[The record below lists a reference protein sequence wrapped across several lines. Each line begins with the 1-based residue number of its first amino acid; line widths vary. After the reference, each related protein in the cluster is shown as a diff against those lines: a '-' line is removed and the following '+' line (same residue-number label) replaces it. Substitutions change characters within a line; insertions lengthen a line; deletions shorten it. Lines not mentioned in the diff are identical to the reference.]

1 MAVLRKTVTVLF
13 CDVTDSTPLGE
24 RLDPEVLQRVMARYF
39 EETSAAL
46 ERHGG
51 TVEKFI
57 GDAVMA
63 VFGIPT
69 VHDDDALRAVRAA
82 AEMRTV
88 LADLN
93 GELRRDFDVEL
104 SVRTGI
110 NTGEVVAGDPAAG
123 QAFAT
128 GHAVV
133 VAERL
138 EKAAR
143 GGEILIGETT
153 RRLVENAALVEP
165 VAPLQLKGKAD
176 AVEAWQLVGILEGAP
191 SFARRLDAP
200 MVGRGLELAQLRDA
214 FDDAVEERACRLITV
229 VGPAGIGK
237 SRLANELLTSVREEA
252 SVLVGRCLPYG
263 EGITY
268 WPLRDVVREAA
279 GDLTLAQIEE
289 LLEGEED
296 ASRIAARVAG
306 AIGIG
311 ESAGAADET
320 LWAVRRLFERLSR
333 DRPLIVGFDDLQ
345 WAEPTFLDLI
355 EYLVG
360 WSRDAPIL
368 VVCLARPELL
378 DKHPTWLTVR
388 PNATSITLDA
398 LSEQDAESLLD
409 ELMRGGAEL
418 GSDVLARITEAAEG
432 NPLFVEQMLAMMTE
446 DEAPAAGEMPPSIH
460 ALLAAR
466 LDRLEPGERAA
477 IERASVIGRDFWRGA
492 VADLSREEDRPSVS
506 ARLMT
511 LVRKDLI
518 QPSRSIFPWED
529 GFRFRHA
536 LIRDAAYFAI
546 PKETRADLHE
556 RYASWL
562 ERTAGERANELEEI
576 LGYHLEQAFRYQE
589 ELGPVGEEGRELAI
603 RAGERLAAAG
613 RRAIVARGDLAAAVS
628 LLGRSASL
636 LPEKHPLRRELL
648 PELGS
653 ALMRTGDFGRAEGV
667 LTEAMESAKAAGD
680 RRLELRTVIERQFFR
695 GFTHPEGSVAE
706 IIEVA
711 ERTIPQLEELGDDLG
726 LAKAWWLKS
735 EVYVNA
741 CHWGERAAA
750 LERALEHA
758 RRSGDA
764 AEVATITSL
773 LAQALYY
780 GPTPVPEAVARC
792 EHYLSEH
799 PANRSLEASVTGVL
813 AGLRAMQGDFEEAR
827 SLQAR
832 AREIH
837 EELGQRFRIA
847 ARSLVAAEI
856 EQLAGRPS
864 EAVAILRWA
873 HETLRDMGATSIMS
887 TTAAFLADALCLD
900 GKHEEAEEISKVSE
914 EHAAAADVVTQVLW
928 RTARARATAGRDRPA
943 AEALAREALTT
954 AQATDHPDLEA
965 RALMSVAE
973 VIGPGDEAPRLVDD
987 ARRLYEEKGN
997 VAAIARLSA
1006 DWSPSS

>member
-24 RLDPEVLQRVMARYF
+24 RLDPEVMQRVMARYF
-39 EETSAAL
+39 EEVSAAL

-93 GELRRDFDVEL
+93 EGLRRDFDVEL
-104 SVRTGI
+104 SIRTGI
-110 NTGEVVAGDPAAG
+110 NTGEVIAGDPAAG

-133 VAERL
+133 IAERL

-153 RRLVENAALVEP
+153 KRLVENAALVEP
-165 VAPLQLKGKAD
+165 VSPLKLKGKSD
-176 AVEAWQLVGILEGAP
+176 AVEAWQLIGVLEGAP

-200 MVGRGLELAQLRDA
+200 MVGRELELAQLRGA
-214 FDDAVEERACRLITV
+214 FDDAVAQRDCRLITV
-229 VGPAGIGK
+229 LGPAGIGK
-237 SRLANELLTSVREEA
+237 SRLANELLSNVSDEA

-279 GDLTLAQIEE
+279 GELTLPQIEE

-311 ESAGAADET
+311 EAAGAADET

-378 DKHPTWLTVR
+378 DKHPTWLTVT
-388 PNATSITLDA
+388 PNATSITLEP
-398 LSEQDAESLLD
+398 LSEQDAESMLD
-409 ELMRGGAEL
+409 ELMRGGADL
-418 GSDVLARITEAAEG
+418 SSDVLARITEAAEG
-432 NPLFVEQMLAMMTE
+432 NPLFVEQMLAMMSD
-446 DEAPAAGEMPPSIH
+446 DEAHTDEMPPSIH

-466 LDRLEPGERAA
+466 LDRLEPAERAA

-492 VADLSREEDRPSVS
+492 VADLSRDEDRPDVS

-518 QPSRSIFPWED
+518 QPSRSVFPWED

-536 LIRDAAYFAI
+536 LIRDAAYLAI
-546 PKETRADLHE
+546 PKETRADLHA
-556 RYASWL
+556 RYAAWL

-576 LGYHLEQAFRYQE
+576 LGYHLEQAFRYRE
-589 ELGPVGEEGRELAI
+589 ELGPVSDEGRALAI

-613 RRAIVARGDLAAAVS
+613 RRAIVARSDLAAAVS
-628 LLGRSASL
+628 LLSRSIAL
-636 LPEKHPLRRELL
+636 LPKDHPLRRELL

-653 ALMRTGDFGRAEGV
+653 ALMRTGDFARAEGV
-667 LTEAMESAKAAGD
+667 LDEALEAAVAVGD
-680 RRLELRTVIERQFFR
+680 RRLELRTIIEREFFR
-695 GFTHPEGSVAE
+695 TFTQPEGSALDDSS
-706 IIEVA
+706 VA
-711 ERTIPQLEELGDDLG
+711 ERTIPLLEELGDDLG

-735 EVYVNA
+735 EPDVNA
-741 CHWGERAAA
+741 CRWGARAEA

-773 LAQALYY
+773 HVQALYY
-780 GPTPVPEAVARC
+780 GPMPVLDAIKQC
-792 EHYLSEH
+792 ERYLAEH
-799 PANRSLEASVTGVL
+799 PDNRSLEASVTGVL
-813 AGLRAMQGDFEEAR
+813 AGLRAMQGDFDEAR
-827 SLQAR
+827 SLR
-832 AREIH
+832 ARSRELH
-837 EELGQRFRIA
+837 EELGQRLRVATTFTI
-847 ARSLVAAEI
+847 LAAEI
-856 EQLAGRPS
+856 EELAGRPG
-864 EAVAILRWA
+864 EAASMLRWA
-873 HETLRDMGATSIMS
+873 YDTLDEMGAPSATA
-887 TTAAFLADALCLD
+887 TLAAFLAEALCLEGRYD
-900 GKHEEAEEISKVSE
+900 EAEEFSRISEDAPES
-914 EHAAAADVVTQVLW
+914 DVVTQVLW
-928 RTARARATAGRDRPA
+928 RTARARAVADRDRKT
-943 AEALAREALTT
+943 AEALAREALARTR
-954 AQATDHPDLEA
+954 ATDYPDLEA
-965 RALMSVAE
+965 RALISLAAVLGE
-973 VIGPGDEAPRLVDD
+973 GEEASQLKKD
-987 ARRLYEEKGN
+987 ALGLYQRKGN
-997 VAAIARLSA
+997 LAAATRLAIEPLPRS
-1006 DWSPSS
+1006 

>member
-1 MAVLRKTVTVLF
+1 
-13 CDVTDSTPLGE
+13 
-24 RLDPEVLQRVMARYF
+24 
-39 EETSAAL
+39 
-46 ERHGG
+46 G

-88 LADLN
+88 LAELN
-93 GELRRDFDVEL
+93 DELRRDFDVEL

-110 NTGEVVAGDPAAG
+110 NTGEVIAGDSSGG

-153 RRLVENAALVEP
+153 KRLVENAALVEP
-165 VAPLQLKGKAD
+165 VTPLKLKGKTD
-176 AVEAWQLVGILEGAP
+176 AVEAWQLIGVLEGAP

-200 MVGRGLELAQLRDA
+200 MVGRGRELATLRGA
-214 FDDAVEERACRLITV
+214 FDEAVHQQACRLITL

-237 SRLANELLTSVREEA
+237 SRLANELLTSVSEEA
-252 SVLVGRCLPYG
+252 SVLQGRCLSYG

-268 WPLRDVVREAA
+268 WPLRDIVREAA
-279 GDLTLAQIEE
+279 GELTVDQIEE
-289 LLEGEED
+289 LLEGDED
-296 ASRIAARVAG
+296 ARRIAERVAG
-306 AIGIG
+306 AIGVG
-311 ESAGAADET
+311 DASGAADET
-320 LWAVRRLFERLSR
+320 LWAVRRLFEHLSR

-345 WAEPTFLDLI
+345 WAEPTLLDLI

-360 WSRDAPIL
+360 WSREAPIL
-368 VVCLARPELL
+368 FVCLARPELL
-378 DKHPTWLTVR
+378 ERHPTWLTVT
-388 PNATSITLDA
+388 PGATSITLQP
-398 LSEQDAESLLD
+398 LSEQDAESLIESL
-409 ELMRGGAEL
+409 RGEA
-418 GSDVLARITEAAEG
+418 SISPDVLARITEAAEG
-432 NPLFVEQMLAMMTE
+432 NPLFAEQMLAMVAN
-446 DEAPAAGEMPPSIH
+446 DEAPSGEMPPSIH

-466 LDRLEPGERAA
+466 LDRLEPEERAA

-492 VADLSREEDRPSVS
+492 VADLSPEPDRGAVS
-506 ARLMT
+506 AWLMT
-511 LVRKDLI
+511 LVRKELI
-518 QPSRSIFPWED
+518 EPSRSVFPWED

-536 LIRDAAYFAI
+536 LIRDAAYLAI
-546 PKETRADLHE
+546 PKEIRADLHA
-556 RYASWL
+556 RYAAWL
-562 ERTAGERANELEEI
+562 ERTVGERASEVEEI
-576 LGYHLEQAFRYQE
+576 LGYHLEQAFRYRE
-589 ELGPVGEEGRELAI
+589 ELGPVGEEGRDLAI

-628 LLGRSASL
+628 LLGRALSL
-636 LPEKHPLRRELL
+636 LPDDHPLRRELL

-653 ALMRTGDFGRAEGV
+653 ALMATGDFGRAEGV
-667 LTEAMESAKAAGD
+667 LAEAMEAAAAAGD
-680 RRLELRTVIERQFFR
+680 RRLELRTTIEREFFR
-695 GFTHPEGSVAE
+695 AFTHPEGSVAE
-706 IIEVA
+706 ITAVA
-711 ERTIPQLEELGDDLG
+711 EQTIPELEELGDDLG

-764 AEVATITSL
+764 AEVGTIMSQ

-780 GPTPVPEAVARC
+780 GPTPVTEAIDRC
-792 EHYLSEH
+792 EGYVAEH
-799 PANRSLEASVTGVL
+799 PENRSLEASMTGVL
-813 AGLRAMQGDFEEAR
+813 AGLTAMRGDFDEAR
-827 SLQAR
+827 RLQAR

-847 ARSLVAAEI
+847 ARSLVGAEI
-856 EQLAGRPS
+856 EQLAGQPD
-864 EAVAILRWA
+864 EAVTILRWA
-873 HETLRDMGATSIMS
+873 HEALREMGATSIMS

-900 GKHEEAEEISKVSE
+900 GKHEEADEVSRISE

-928 RTARARATAGRDRPA
+928 RTARARATGN
-943 AEALAREALTT
+943 EALAREALEM
-954 AQATDHPDLEA
+954 AKATDYPDLEA
-965 RALMSVAE
+965 RSLIALAE
-973 VIGPGDEAPRLVDD
+973 VVGPGEEASVLLDD
-987 ARRLYEEKGN
+987 ARTLYERKGN
-997 VAAIARLSA
+997 VAAAAKLPA
-1006 DWSPSS
+1006 PS

>member
-1 MAVLRKTVTVLF
+1 
-13 CDVTDSTPLGE
+13 VTDSTPLGE

-46 ERHGG
+46 GRHGG
-51 TVEKFI
+51 TVETFI

-82 AEMRTV
+82 VEMWSV
-88 LADLN
+88 LAALN
-93 GELRRDFDVEL
+93 DELRRDFDVEL
-104 SVRTGI
+104 TVRTGI
-110 NTGEVVAGDPAAG
+110 NTGEVVAGDPSAG

-143 GGEILIGETT
+143 GGEILIGGTT
-153 RRLVENAALVEP
+153 KLLVENAALVEP
-165 VAPLQLKGKAD
+165 VAPLKLKGKAGT
-176 AVEAWQLVGILEGAP
+176 VEAWQLIGVLEGAP

-200 MVGRGLELAQLRDA
+200 MVGRTQELAELRKA
-214 FDDAVEERACRLITV
+214 FDAVVEERVCRLVTV

-237 SRLANELLTSVREEA
+237 SRLANELLASVRGDA
-252 SVLVGRCLPYG
+252 TMLVGRCLPYG

-279 GDLTLAQIEE
+279 GDLTLARIEE
-289 LLEGEED
+289 LLQGDED
-296 ASRIAARVAG
+296 ATRIAARVAG
-306 AIGIG
+306 AIGIA
-311 ESAGAADET
+311 EEAGAADET
-320 LWAVRRLFERLSR
+320 LWAVRRLFEHMSR
-333 DRPLIVGFDDLQ
+333 TRPLVVGLDDLQ
-345 WAEPTFLDLI
+345 WAEPTFLDLV

-368 VVCLARPELL
+368 VVCLARPDLL
-378 DKHPTWLTVR
+378 ERHPTWLTTS
-388 PNATSITLDA
+388 PNANSITLDP
-398 LSEQDAESLLD
+398 LSEEEAESLL
-409 ELMRGGAEL
+409 EVLRGEDPVDPDL
-418 GSDVLARITEAAEG
+418 RARITEAAEG
-432 NPLFVEQMLAMMTE
+432 NPLFVEQMLAMVTK
-446 DEAPAAGEMPPSIH
+446 DDAPAGEPEMPPSIH

-466 LDRLEPGERAA
+466 LDRLEPEERAA
-477 IERASVIGRDFWRGA
+477 IARASVIGRDFWRGA
-492 VADLSREEDRPSVS
+492 VADLSPAESRSSVT

-511 LVRKDLI
+511 LVRKELI
-518 QPSRSIFPWED
+518 EPSRSIFPWED

-536 LIRDAAYFAI
+536 LIRDAAYLAI
-546 PKETRADLHE
+546 SKETRASLHE
-556 RYASWL
+556 RYAGWL
-562 ERTAGERANELEEI
+562 ERTAGDRASEVEEI
-576 LGYHLEQAFRYQE
+576 IGYHLEQAYRYRE
-589 ELGPVGEEGRELAI
+589 ELGPVGEEAREIGI

-628 LLGRSASL
+628 LLSRATSL
-636 LPEKHPLRRELL
+636 LPEDRPLRRELL

-667 LTEAMESAKAAGD
+667 LAEAAEAAVAAGD
-680 RRLELRTVIERQFFR
+680 RRLELRTVVEREFFR
-695 GFTHPEGSVAE
+695 TFTQPEGSVAE
-706 IIEVA
+706 IEEVA
-711 ERTIPQLEELGDDLG
+711 DRTIPQLEDLGDDLG

-780 GPTPVPEAVARC
+780 GPTPVPEAVERC
-792 EHYLSEH
+792 GQYLAEH
-799 PANRSLEASVTGVL
+799 PANRSLEASMTGVL
-813 AGLRAMQGDFEEAR
+813 AGLRAMQGDFDEAR
-827 SLQAR
+827 TLQAR

-847 ARSLVAAEI
+847 ARSLVGAEI
-856 EQLAGRPS
+856 EQLAGRTS
-864 EAVAILRWA
+864 EAVSILRWA
-873 HETLRDMGATSIMS
+873 FETLREMGATSIMS

-900 GKHEEAEEISKVSE
+900 GKNDEAAEIAKVSE

-928 RTARARATAGRDRPA
+928 RTARARAEGGETGQELARQ
-943 AEALAREALTT
+943 ALAMAGS
-954 AQATDHPDLEA
+954 TDYPDLEA
-965 RALMSVAE
+965 RALTSLAE
-973 VIGPGDEAPRLVDD
+973 ILGPGEEASGLVAD
-987 ARRLYEEKGN
+987 ARGLYERKGN
-997 VAAIARLSA
+997 VAAVARLQA
-1006 DWSPSS
+1006 AAARSS

>member
-13 CDVTDSTPLGE
+13 CDIADSTPLGE
-24 RLDPEVLQRVMARYF
+24 RLDPEVLQRVLARYF
-39 EETSAAL
+39 EAMSGAI

-82 AEMRTV
+82 TEMRTA
-88 LADLN
+88 L
-93 GELRRDFDVEL
+93 GELNAELRLDFDVEL
-104 SVRTGI
+104 SIRTGI
-110 NTGEVVAGDPAAG
+110 NTGEVIAGDPSG
-123 QAFAT
+123 DQAFAT

-133 VAERL
+133 VAQRL
-138 EKAAR
+138 EAAAR

-165 VAPLQLKGKAD
+165 VSPLKLKGKTD
-176 AVEAWQLVGILEGAP
+176 AVEAWQLIGILEGAP
-191 SFARRLDAP
+191 SFARRLDAA
-200 MVGRGLELAQLRDA
+200 MVGRERELAALRGA
-214 FDDAVEERACRLITV
+214 FDDAVAEQACRMITV
-229 VGPAGIGK
+229 LGPAGIGK
-237 SRLANELLTSVREEA
+237 SRLANELLSSVRAEA
-252 SVLVGRCLPYG
+252 SMLVGRCLPYG

-289 LLEGEED
+289 LLDGEDD
-296 ASRIAARVAG
+296 AERVAACVAG
-306 AIGIG
+306 AIGVG
-311 ESAGAADET
+311 KTAGAPDET
-320 LWAVRRLFERLSR
+320 LWAVRRLFEHLSR
-333 DRPLIVGFDDLQ
+333 ERPLVVGFDDLQ

-378 DKHPTWLTVR
+378 DKHPTWLTAT
-388 PNATSITLDA
+388 PNATSITLEA
-398 LSEQDAESLLD
+398 LSDDEAESLLD
-409 ELMRGGAEL
+409 VLRGEADV
-418 GSDVLARITEAAEG
+418 SADVLARITEAAEG
-432 NPLFVEQMLAMMTE
+432 NPLFVEQMLAMMTT
-446 DEAPAAGEMPPSIH
+446 DDGRDGEPEIPPSIH

-466 LDRLEPGERAA
+466 LDRLEPAERAA
-477 IERASVIGRDFWRGA
+477 IERASVIGREFWRGA
-492 VADLSREEDRPSVS
+492 VADLSRKEERASVS
-506 ARLMT
+506 RLLMT

-518 QPSRSIFPWED
+518 EPARSIFPWED

-536 LIRDAAYFAI
+536 LIRDAAYAAI
-546 PKETRADLHE
+546 PKVSRADLHE
-556 RYASWL
+556 RFAGWL
-562 ERTAGERANELEEI
+562 EVTAGERANEIEEI
-576 LGYHLEQAFRYQE
+576 LGYHLEQAFRYRE
-589 ELGPVGEEGRELAI
+589 ELGPVGEEGRELAV

-628 LLGRSASL
+628 LLSRSAAL
-636 LPEKHPLRRELL
+636 LPEEHPLRRELL

-653 ALMRTGDFGRAEGV
+653 AFMRTGDFARAEGV
-667 LTEAMESAKAAGD
+667 LDEALESAVAVGD
-680 RRLELRTVIERQFFR
+680 RRLELRTIIEREFFR
-695 GFTHPEGSVAE
+695 TFTHPEGSVAE
-706 IIEVA
+706 IIEVT
-711 ERTIPQLEELGDDLG
+711 ERTIPLLEELGDDLG

-741 CHWGERAAA
+741 CHWGERAEA

-758 RRSGDA
+758 HRSGDA
-764 AEVATITSL
+764 AEVATITGY
-773 LAQALYY
+773 LAQAIYY

-792 EHYLSEH
+792 EQYLAEH
-799 PANRSLEASVTGVL
+799 PENRSLEASVTGVL
-813 AGLRAMQGDFEEAR
+813 AGLRAMQGDFDEAR
-827 SLQAR
+827 RLQAR

-847 ARSLVAAEI
+847 ARSVIGAQI
-856 EQLAGRPS
+856 EQLAGRLD

-873 HETLRDMGATSIMS
+873 YETLSEMGALSIMS
-887 TTAAFLADALCLD
+887 TMAAFLADALSQA
-900 GKHEEAEEISKVSE
+900 GQHEEAEKISKVSE

-928 RTARARATAGRDRPA
+928 RSARARAGAGRDPRA
-943 AEALAREALTT
+943 AEALAREALVM
-954 AQATDHPDLEA
+954 AQATDYPDLEA
-965 RALMSVAE
+965 RALLSVAE
-973 VIGPGDEAPRLVDD
+973 VVGPGNETSRLLGD

-997 VAAIARLSA
+997 LAALARL
-1006 DWSPSS
+1006 PSS

>member
-13 CDVTDSTPLGE
+13 CDVADSTPLGE

-39 EETSAAL
+39 EETSTVL

-69 VHDDDALRAVRAA
+69 THDDDALRAVRAA
-82 AEMRTV
+82 TEMRTA
-88 LADLN
+88 LAELN
-93 GELRRDFDVEL
+93 DELRRDFGVEL

-123 QAFAT
+123 QGFAT

-153 RRLVENAALVEP
+153 RQLVENAALVEP
-165 VAPLQLKGKAD
+165 VSPLKLKGKTD
-176 AVEAWQLVGILEGAP
+176 AVEAWQLIGVLEGAP

-200 MVGRGLELAQLRDA
+200 MVGRGLELAQLRSA
-214 FDDAVEERACRLITV
+214 FDDAVDERACRLITV
-229 VGPAGIGK
+229 LGPAGIGK
-237 SRLANELLTSVREEA
+237 SRLANELLSNVGEEA

-279 GDLTLAQIEE
+279 GELTVPQIEE

-296 ASRIAARVAG
+296 AGRIAERVAG

-311 ESAGAADET
+311 EAGGAADET

-378 DKHPTWLTVR
+378 DKHPTWLTVT
-388 PNATSITLDA
+388 PNATSITLEA
-398 LSEQDAESLLD
+398 LSEDEAESLL
-409 ELMRGGAEL
+409 ELLRGEAEL
-418 GSDVLARITEAAEG
+418 SADVLARITEAAEG
-432 NPLFVEQMLAMMTE
+432 NPLFVEQMLAMMTN
-446 DEAPAAGEMPPSIH
+446 DEASADEMPPSIH

-466 LDRLEPGERAA
+466 LDRLEPAERAA

-492 VADLSREEDRPSVS
+492 VADLSRAEDRAAVS

-518 QPSRSIFPWED
+518 EPSRSIFPWED

-536 LIRDAAYFAI
+536 LIRDAAYLAI

-556 RYASWL
+556 RFASWL

-576 LGYHLEQAFRYQE
+576 LGYHLEQAFRYRE
-589 ELGPVGEEGRELAI
+589 ELGPIGDDGRRLAI

-613 RRAIVARGDLAAAVS
+613 RRAIVARSDLAAAVS
-628 LLGRSASL
+628 LLSRSTAL
-636 LPEKHPLRRELL
+636 LPDDHPLRRELL

-653 ALMRTGDFGRAEGV
+653 ALMRTGDFARAEGV
-667 LTEAMESAKAAGD
+667 LDEALESAAAAGD
-680 RRLELRTVIERQFFR
+680 RRLELRTIIEREFFR
-695 GFTHPEGSVAE
+695 TFTQPEGSALDDSA
-706 IIEVA
+706 VA
-711 ERTIPQLEELGDDLG
+711 ERTIPLLEELGDDLG

-735 EVYVNA
+735 EPDVNA
-741 CHWGERAAA
+741 CRWGARAEA

-773 LAQALYY
+773 HAQALYY
-780 GPTPVPEAVARC
+780 GPTPVPDAIEEC
-792 EHYLSEH
+792 ERYLAEH
-799 PANRSLEASVTGVL
+799 PENRSLEASVTGVL
-813 AGLRAMQGDFEEAR
+813 AGLRAMQGDFTRAR
-827 SLQAR
+827 SLR
-832 AREIH
+832 ARSRELH
-837 EELGQRFRIA
+837 EELGQRLRIA
-847 ARSLVAAEI
+847 ATFTILAAEI
-856 EQLAGRPS
+856 EELAGRPG
-864 EAVAILRWA
+864 EAASMLRWA
-873 HETLRDMGATSIMS
+873 YDTLYEMGAASATATI
-887 TTAAFLADALCLD
+887 AAFLAEALCLD
-900 GKHEEAEEISKVSE
+900 GRYEEAEEFSRISADAPES
-914 EHAAAADVVTQVLW
+914 DVVTQVLW
-928 RTARARATAGRDRPA
+928 RTARAGAVGERDRNT
-943 AEALAREALTT
+943 AEALAREALAR
-954 AQATDHPDLEA
+954 AQATDYPDLEA
-965 RALMSVAE
+965 RALISLANVLGE
-973 VIGPGDEAPRLVDD
+973 GEEASQLKKS
-987 ARRLYEEKGN
+987 ARDLYERKGN
-997 VAAIARLSA
+997 LAAATRLAIEPLPRS
-1006 DWSPSS
+1006 

>member
-39 EETSAAL
+39 EATSAAL

-82 AEMRTV
+82 LEMRTV
-88 LADLN
+88 LAELN
-93 GELRRDFDVEL
+93 DELRRDFDVEL

-110 NTGEVVAGDPAAG
+110 NTGEVVAGDPSAG

-153 RRLVENAALVEP
+153 RLLVENAALVEP
-165 VAPLQLKGKAD
+165 VSPLKLKGKTD
-176 AVEAWQLVGILEGAP
+176 AVEAWQLIGVLEGAP

-200 MVGRGLELAQLRDA
+200 MVGRERELAELRGA
-214 FDDAVEERACRLITV
+214 FDDAVDERACRMITV
-229 VGPAGIGK
+229 VGAAGIGK
-237 SRLANELLTSVREEA
+237 SRLANELLAGARDEA
-252 SVLVGRCLPYG
+252 SVLVGHCLPYG

-268 WPLRDVVREAA
+268 WPLREVVREAA
-279 GDLTLAQIEE
+279 GDLTQAGIEE
-289 LLEGEED
+289 LLEGDED
-296 ASRIAARVAG
+296 ANRIAARVAG

-311 ESAGAADET
+311 DGVGAPDET
-320 LWAVRRLFERLSR
+320 LWAVRRLFEHLSR

-345 WAEPTFLDLI
+345 WAEPTFLDLV

-368 VVCLARPELL
+368 VVCLARPDLL
-378 DKHPTWLTVR
+378 EKHPTWLAVR
-388 PNATSITLDA
+388 PNATSITLEP
-398 LSEQDAESLLD
+398 LSEGEAESLL
-409 ELMRGGAEL
+409 EGLRGDAEL
-418 GSDVLARITEAAEG
+418 SSDVLARITEAAEG
-432 NPLFVEQMLAMMTE
+432 NPLFVEQMLAMMTK
-446 DEAPAAGEMPPSIH
+446 DEVPAGEMPASIH

-466 LDRLEPGERAA
+466 LDRLEPEERSA

-492 VADLSREEDRPSVS
+492 VADLSREEDRASVT

-518 QPSRSIFPWED
+518 RPARSVFPWED
-529 GFRFRHA
+529 AFQFRHA
-536 LIRDAAYFAI
+536 LIRDAAYLAI

-562 ERTAGERANELEEI
+562 ERTAGDRANELEEI
-576 LGYHLEQAFRYQE
+576 LGYHLEQAFRFRE
-589 ELGPVGEEGRELAI
+589 ELGPVGDETQELAI

-636 LPEKHPLRRELL
+636 LPDDHPLRRELL

-653 ALMRTGDFGRAEGV
+653 ALMRTGDFGRAEGA
-667 LTEAMESAKAAGD
+667 LTEAMEAAKAAGD
-680 RRLELRTVIERQFFR
+680 RRLELRTVIELQFFR
-695 GFTHPEGSVAE
+695 AFTHPEGSVAE
-706 IIEVA
+706 IVEVA
-711 ERTIPQLEELGDDLG
+711 ERTIPQLEKLGDDLG

-741 CHWGERAAA
+741 CHWGERASA

-764 AEVATITSL
+764 AEVATITSI

-780 GPTPVPEAVARC
+780 GPTPVSEAVERC
-792 EHYLSEH
+792 EQYLAEH
-799 PANRSLEASVTGVL
+799 PENRSLEASVTGVL
-813 AGLRAMQGDFEEAR
+813 AGLRAMEGDFEEAR
-827 SLQAR
+827 RLQAR

-847 ARSLVAAEI
+847 ARSLVGAEI
-856 EQLAGRPS
+856 EQLAGQPA
-864 EAVAILRWA
+864 EAVSILRWA
-873 HETLRDMGATSIMS
+873 YETLREMGATSIMS

-900 GKHEEAEEISKVSE
+900 DKHAEAEEISKVSE

-928 RTARARATAGRDRPA
+928 RTARARATTGDA
-943 AEALAREALTT
+943 AEGMAREALEM
-954 AQATDHPDLEA
+954 AQATDYPDLEA
-965 RALMSVAE
+965 RALMALAE
-973 VIGPGDEAPRLVDD
+973 VVGPGEEASGLLDD
-987 ARRLYEEKGN
+987 ARRLYEQKGN
-997 VAAIARLSA
+997 VAAVARLSTA
-1006 DWSPSS
+1006 SA

>member
-1 MAVLRKTVTVLF
+1 
-13 CDVTDSTPLGE
+13 
-24 RLDPEVLQRVMARYF
+24 
-39 EETSAAL
+39 
-46 ERHGG
+46 
-51 TVEKFI
+51 
-57 GDAVMA
+57 
-63 VFGIPT
+63 
-69 VHDDDALRAVRAA
+69 
-82 AEMRTV
+82 
-88 LADLN
+88 
-93 GELRRDFDVEL
+93 
-104 SVRTGI
+104 
-110 NTGEVVAGDPAAG
+110 
-123 QAFAT
+123 
-128 GHAVV
+128 
-133 VAERL
+133 
-138 EKAAR
+138 
-143 GGEILIGETT
+143 
-153 RRLVENAALVEP
+153 
-165 VAPLQLKGKAD
+165 
-176 AVEAWQLVGILEGAP
+176 
-191 SFARRLDAP
+191 
-200 MVGRGLELAQLRDA
+200 MVGRGRELAQLRGA

-237 SRLANELLTSVREEA
+237 SRLANELLTSVRDEA

-311 ESAGAADET
+311 EAAGAADET

-378 DKHPTWLTVR
+378 DKHPTWLTVT
-388 PNATSITLDA
+388 PNATSITLEA

-409 ELMRGGAEL
+409 ELMRGEAEL

-466 LDRLEPGERAA
+466 LDRLEPEERAA

-529 GFRFRHA
+529 GFRFRHQ
-536 LIRDAAYFAI
+536 LIRDAAYLAI

-576 LGYHLEQAFRYQE
+576 LGYHLEQAFRYRE
-589 ELGPVGEEGRELAI
+589 ELGPIGDDGRQLAI

-613 RRAIVARGDLAAAVS
+613 RRAIVARSDLAAAVS
-628 LLGRSASL
+628 LLSRSTAL
-636 LPEKHPLRRELL
+636 LPEDHPLRRELL

-653 ALMRTGDFGRAEGV
+653 ALMRTGDFARAEGV
-667 LTEAMESAKAAGD
+667 LDEALESAAAAGD
-680 RRLELRTVIERQFFR
+680 RRLELRTIIEREFFR
-695 GFTHPEGSVAE
+695 TFTQPEGSALDDSAVAE
-706 IIEVA
+706 Q
-711 ERTIPQLEELGDDLG
+711 TIPLLEELGDDLG

-735 EVYVNA
+735 EPDVNA
-741 CHWGERAAA
+741 CRWGARAEA

-773 LAQALYY
+773 HAQALYY
-780 GPTPVPEAVARC
+780 GPTPVPDAIEQC
-792 EHYLSEH
+792 EWYLAEH
-799 PANRSLEASVTGVL
+799 PENRSLEASVTGVL
-813 AGLRAMQGDFEEAR
+813 AGLRAMQGDFDRAR
-827 SLQAR
+827 SLR
-832 AREIH
+832 ARSRELH
-837 EELGQRFRIA
+837 EELGQRLRIA
-847 ARSLVAAEI
+847 ATFTILAAEI
-856 EQLAGRPS
+856 EELAGRPG
-864 EAVAILRWA
+864 EAASMLRWA
-873 HETLRDMGATSIMS
+873 YDTLDEMGATSATATI
-887 TTAAFLADALCLD
+887 AAFLADALCLD
-900 GKHEEAEEISKVSE
+900 GRYDEAEEFSRISEDAPES
-914 EHAAAADVVTQVLW
+914 DVVTQVLW
-928 RTARARATAGRDRPA
+928 RTARARAVADRDRKT
-943 AEALAREALTT
+943 AEALAREALARTR
-954 AQATDHPDLEA
+954 ATDYPDLEA
-965 RALMSVAE
+965 RALISLAAVLGE
-973 VIGPGDEAPRLVDD
+973 GEEASQLRKGALE
-987 ARRLYEEKGN
+987 LYERKGN
-997 VAAIARLSA
+997 LAAATRLAIEPLPRS
-1006 DWSPSS
+1006 

>member
-13 CDVTDSTPLGE
+13 CDVADSTPLGE

-39 EETSAAL
+39 EETSAVL

-69 VHDDDALRAVRAA
+69 THDDDALRAVRAA
-82 AEMRTV
+82 IDLRTA
-88 LADLN
+88 LAGLN
-93 GELRRDFDVEL
+93 GELQRDYDVEL

-110 NTGEVVAGDPAAG
+110 NTGEVIAGDPASG

-143 GGEILIGETT
+143 GGEILIGEPT
-153 RRLVENAALVEP
+153 RLLVENAALVEP
-165 VAPLQLKGKAD
+165 VPPLELKGKSE
-176 AVEAWQLVGILEGAP
+176 AVEAWQLIGILEGAP
-191 SFARRLDAP
+191 SFARRFDSP
-200 MVGRGLELAQLRDA
+200 MVGREPELAQLRAA
-214 FDDAVEERACRLITV
+214 FDGAVEERSCRLITV
-229 VGPAGIGK
+229 LGPAGIGK
-237 SRLANELLTSVREEA
+237 SRLANELRSSVRDEA
-252 SVLVGRCLPYG
+252 SVLVGHCLPYG

-279 GDLTLAQIEE
+279 GDLTQAQIEG

-296 ASRIAARVAG
+296 ASRVAASVAA

-311 ESAGAADET
+311 EAAGAGDET
-320 LWAVRRLFERLSR
+320 LWAVRRLFEHLARA
-333 DRPLIVGFDDLQ
+333 RPLIVGFDDLQ
-345 WAEPTFLDLI
+345 WAEPTFLDLV

-378 DKHPTWLTVR
+378 DKHPTWLAVR
-388 PNATSITLDA
+388 PNAGSITLEP
-398 LSEQDAESLLD
+398 LSEQEADSLL
-409 ELMRGGAEL
+409 EVLRGEADL
-418 GSDVLARITEAAEG
+418 SSDVLAKIAEAAEG
-432 NPLFVEQMLAMMTE
+432 NPLFVEQMLAMMTK
-446 DEAPAAGEMPPSIH
+446 DGAPGGEMPPSIH

-466 LDRLEPGERAA
+466 LDRLEPEERAA

-492 VADLSREEDRPSVS
+492 VADLSREEDRETLT

-518 QPSRSIFPWED
+518 RPARSIFPWED
-529 GFRFRHA
+529 AFRFRHA
-536 LIRDAAYFAI
+536 LIRDAAYLAI

-556 RYASWL
+556 RFARWL

-576 LGYHLEQAFRYQE
+576 LGYHLEQAFRYRE
-589 ELGPVGEEGRELAI
+589 ELGPVGEAGRELGI

-628 LLGRSASL
+628 LLGRSVSL
-636 LPEKHPLRRELL
+636 LPPDHALRRELL

-653 ALMRTGDFGRAEGV
+653 ALMRTGDFSDAEGV
-667 LTEAMESAKAAGD
+667 LDEAMDAATAAGD
-680 RRLELRTVIERQFFR
+680 RRLELRTAIEREFFR
-695 GFTHPEGSVAE
+695 TFTQPEGSVAE
-706 IIEVA
+706 ITDVV

-758 RRSGDA
+758 HRSGDA
-764 AEVATITSL
+764 AEVATITSQ

-780 GPTPVPEAVARC
+780 GPTPVQEAVERC
-792 EHYLSEH
+792 EQYVSEH
-799 PANRSLEASVTGVL
+799 PENRSLEASVTGVL

-827 SLQAR
+827 RLQAR
-832 AREIH
+832 AREMH

-847 ARSLVAAEI
+847 ARSVMGAQI
-856 EQLAGRPS
+856 EQLAGRPE

-873 HETLRDMGATSIMS
+873 HETLMEMGAKSIMS
-887 TTAAFLADALCLD
+887 TMAAFLADALCLA
-900 GKHEEAEEISKVSE
+900 GRHEEAEEISKVSE
-914 EHAAAADVVTQVLW
+914 EHAAEADVVTQVLW
-928 RTARARATAGRDRPA
+928 RTARARATGGQDPQG
-943 AEALAREALTT
+943 AEALARDALAM
-954 AQATDHPDLEA
+954 AQTTDHPDLEA
-965 RALMSVAE
+965 RALLSLAE
-973 VIGPGDEAPRLVDD
+973 VVGAGEEGSRLVDD
-987 ARRLYEEKGN
+987 ARRLYEQKGN
-997 VAAIARLSA
+997 VAAVARLA
-1006 DWSPSS
+1006 AAPSRPS

>member
-1 MAVLRKTVTVLF
+1 
-13 CDVTDSTPLGE
+13 
-24 RLDPEVLQRVMARYF
+24 
-39 EETSAAL
+39 
-46 ERHGG
+46 
-51 TVEKFI
+51 
-57 GDAVMA
+57 MA

-82 AEMRTV
+82 TEMRSA
-88 LADLN
+88 LGDLN
-93 GELRRDFDVEL
+93 GELRRDFDFEL
-104 SVRTGI
+104 SIRTGI
-110 NTGEVVAGDPAAG
+110 NTGEVVAGDPAAD

-133 VAERL
+133 VAQRL
-138 EKAAR
+138 EAAAH

-165 VAPLQLKGKAD
+165 VSPLKLKGKAD
-176 AVEAWQLVGILEGAP
+176 AVEAWQLIGILEGAP
-191 SFARRLDAP
+191 SFARRLDAE
-200 MVGRGLELAQLRDA
+200 MVGRGRELAALRGA
-214 FDDAVEERACRLITV
+214 FDDAVEEQACRMITV
-229 VGPAGIGK
+229 LGPAGIGK
-237 SRLANELLTSVREEA
+237 SRLANELVSSVRDEA
-252 SVLVGRCLPYG
+252 SALVGHCLPYG

-268 WPLRDVVREAA
+268 WPLRDVVRGAA
-279 GDLTLAQIEE
+279 GDLTLEQIEG

-296 ASRIAARVAG
+296 AGRVAACVAG
-306 AIGIG
+306 AIGVG
-311 ESAGAADET
+311 EAAGAPDET
-320 LWAVRRLFERLSR
+320 LWAVRRLFEHLSR
-333 DRPLIVGFDDLQ
+333 ERPLIVGFDDLQ

-378 DKHPTWLTVR
+378 DKHPTWLTVT
-388 PNATSITLDA
+388 PNASSITLEA
-398 LSEQDAESLLD
+398 LSDDEAESLLD
-409 ELMRGGAEL
+409 VLRGETEVS
-418 GSDVLARITEAAEG
+418 SDVLAQITEAAEG
-432 NPLFVEQMLAMMTE
+432 NPLFVEQMLAMMTTDGGPNGGPE
-446 DEAPAAGEMPPSIH
+446 IPPSIH

-466 LDRLEPGERAA
+466 LDRLEPAERAA

-492 VADLSREEDRPSVS
+492 VADLSREEDRPDVS
-506 ARLMT
+506 ARLMM

-518 QPSRSIFPWED
+518 EPAGSIFPWED

-536 LIRDAAYFAI
+536 LIRDAAYLTI
-546 PKETRADLHE
+546 PKEARADLHE
-556 RYASWL
+556 RFASWL

-576 LGYHLEQAFRYQE
+576 LGYHLEQAFRYRE

-628 LLGRSASL
+628 LLSRSAAL
-636 LPEKHPLRRELL
+636 LPDDHPLRRELL

-667 LTEAMESAKAAGD
+667 LTEAMKAAVAAGD
-680 RRLELRTVIERQFFR
+680 RRLELRTVIEREFFR
-695 GFTHPEGSVAE
+695 TFTHPEGSVAE
-706 IIEVA
+706 ITEVA

-780 GPTPVPEAVARC
+780 GPTPVPEAVSRC
-792 EHYLSEH
+792 EGYLAEH
-799 PANRSLEASVTGVL
+799 PGNRSLEASMTGVL
-813 AGLRAMQGDFEEAR
+813 AGLRAMQGDFDEAR
-827 SLQAR
+827 RLQAR

-847 ARSLVAAEI
+847 ARSLVGAEI
-856 EQLAGRPS
+856 EQLAGRPD
-864 EAVAILRWA
+864 EAVSILRWA
-873 HETLRDMGATSIMS
+873 YETLSEMGATSIMS

-900 GKHEEAEEISKVSE
+900 GLYEEAEEISKVSE
-914 EHAAAADVVTQVLW
+914 EQAAAVDVVTQVLW
-928 RTARARATAGRDRPA
+928 RTARARAVAGRDPRA
-943 AEALAREALTT
+943 AEALAREALAAAQTT
-954 AQATDHPDLEA
+954 DYPDLEA
-965 RALMSVAE
+965 RSLMAVAE
-973 VIGPGDEAPRLVDD
+973 VVGPGDEASGLLED
-987 ARRLYEEKGN
+987 ARRLYEQKGN
-997 VAAIARLSA
+997 VAALARLPA
-1006 DWSPSS
+1006 ASS